1 MKNTN
6 HVARQLSSYFYI
18 ITLVFLV
25 KRFNLV
31 ASIDPTVHVLNDIS
45 GEILSPSYPQQYGK
59 NEKVY
64 YGILGKP
71 GTIAK
76 VSWKEFE
83 VIDYAPE
90 CYDAFVMVIL
100 G

>member
-6 HVARQLSSYFYI
+6 HVARKFSSYLSI
-18 ITLVFLV
+18 ITLLLFVE
-25 KRFNLV
+25 RFNLV
-31 ASIDPTVHVLNDIS
+31 ASIDPTVHVLNGTS
-45 GEILSPSYPQQYGK
+45 GEISSPGYPQRYGK

-76 VSWKEFE
+76 LSWKEFE

-90 CYDAFVMVIL
+90 CYDAYVMVIL